1 MNTRFSIQWHVE
13 EENRAQFRH
22 SRSHYGAN
30 VTISGQGREAS
41 YPDLT
46 LFFPNIERAR
56 MITAAFNGE
65 LCDILERAFALA
77 DDIGDGAPDAPAIA
91 HRALQ
96 LASDIGKLLPAPAAP
111 EKVKERRHDPHPNPP
126 PLRLLPSALP
136 TDDANACGNE

>member
-1 MNTRFSIQWHVE
+1 MNTSISIQWYVE
-13 EENRAQFRH
+13 EENRVQFRH
-22 SRSHYGAN
+22 SRLDGAN

-96 LASDIGKLLPAPAAP
+96 LSSDIGKLLPAPAAP
-111 EKVKERRHDPHPNPP
+111 EKVNGE
-126 PLRLLPSALP
+126 A
-136 TDDANACGNE
+136 A

>member
-1 MNTRFSIQWHVE
+1 MNTSISIQWYVE
-13 EENRAQFRH
+13 EENRVQFRH
-22 SRSHYGAN
+22 SRLDGAN

-56 MITAAFNGE
+56 LITAAFNGE

-96 LASDIGKLLPAPAAP
+96 LASDIGKVLPAPAAP
-111 EKVKERRHDPHPNPP
+111 EKVKGKA
-126 PLRLLPSALP
+126 RLFG
-136 TDDANACGNE
+136 DAA

>member
-1 MNTRFSIQWHVE
+1 MNTSISIQWYVE
-13 EENRAQFRH
+13 EENRVQFRH
-22 SRSHYGAN
+22 SRLGGAN
-30 VTISGQGREAS
+30 VTINGQGRGAS

-46 LFFPNIERAR
+46 LFFPDVDRAR

-96 LASDIGKLLPAPAAP
+96 LASDIGKVLPAPAAP
-111 EKVKERRHDPHPNPP
+111 EKVKGKA
-126 PLRLLPSALP
+126 RLFG
-136 TDDANACGNE
+136 DAA

>member
-1 MNTRFSIQWHVE
+1 MNTSISLQWYVE
-13 EENRAQFRH
+13 EESRAHFRH

-30 VTISGQGREAS
+30 VTINGQGREAS

-46 LFFPNIERAR
+46 LFFPNVERAR
-56 MITAAFNGE
+56 LITAAFNGE

-96 LASDIGKLLPAPAAP
+96 LASDIGKVLPAPAAP
-111 EKVKERRHDPHPNPP
+111 ENVKGE
-126 PLRLLPSALP
+126 A
-136 TDDANACGNE
+136 A